1 MPESVLAEPVV
12 PVRVGQVVPDFTL
25 DAYDPVTGD
34 FTQVSLAQQREKGR
48 WTILFF
54 YPADFTFVCAT
65 EFHALAEEQDH
76 FARLGADI
84 VTVSKDT
91 KFTHLAWRTHEG
103 ELQDVRY
110 RMASDNQGALAR
122 RLGVLDDASGLTLR
136 GTFVIDP
143 KGVLTA
149 SEVNYYNVGRNVAEL
164 MRKLKANLYL
174 SKKPTEVCPA
184 KWKDEGDATL
194 TPSARMVGK
203 VKQALEGQKRA

>member
-1 MPESVLAEPVV
+1 MPDPVL
-12 PVRVGQVVPDFTL
+12 PVRVGQVVPDF
-25 DAYDPVTGD
+25 AMESYDPVAGD
-34 FTQVSLAQQREKGR
+34 FSRVSLAEQREKGR

-65 EFHALAEEQDH
+65 EFEALAEKQDQ
-76 FARLGADI
+76 FKRLGADI

-91 KFTHLAWRTHEG
+91 KFTHLAWRSHEK
-103 ELQDVRY
+103 ELRDVKY
-110 RMASDNQGALAR
+110 VMASDNQGLLAR
-122 RLGVLDDASGLTLR
+122 QLGILDESSGLSLR

-149 SEVNYYNVGRNVAEL
+149 SEVNFYNVGRNVDEL
-164 MRKLKANLYL
+164 LRKFKANLYL
-174 SKKPTEVCPA
+174 SRKPAEVCPA

-203 VKQALEGQKRA
+203 VHEALQGQKK